1 MYNQFIDEEGQERQ
15 IQYLVELGFPENK
28 ARKGVEQFGYTISLE
43 DLINRILD
51 MSDDNSKKSN
61 GNKISLIHF
70 SDSSSEKNSP
80 FNQPLQQ
87 SQSQKHCQAKQNQQ
101 PQKQASLQFQQ
112 QQKVVQQQYQPQQQ
126 LQQQNQYQQQVQQ
139 QQQLCSFQNILQY
152 QQPWENDEFPKC
164 QVCFT
169 QPIQWLHFE
178 CKHQFCQPC
187 VIKNIKAS
195 RIRRIEQVTCLQED
209 CHSKLVKEEIHLV
222 SNELLP
228 QIDIEPYNE
237 PICTKCKLP
246 QVAHKFKLFSNACDS
261 AEFTI
266 LSACIKHDEEGNQLQ
281 RCPQCGI
288 WVQKSK
294 GCNSVL
300 CSYCKFNWCWL
311 CRRQCDSNHYVF
323 FNPVGCP
330 GLGAEEFTIEQY
342 PCHKICW
349 IRVKVILIYLL
360 LILLCI
366 IVYPFFVAQVVI
378 RRMKIITQGNICYR
392 FMIYIGIAILF
403 LVLSCLAIFPGIII
417 FIFSQKARIYVFA
430 S

>member
-1 MYNQFIDEEGQERQ
+1 MYNQFIDDGGQERQ
-15 IQYLVELGFPENK
+15 IQYLVDLGFPERK
-28 ARKGVEQFGYTISLE
+28 ARRGVEQFGYTISLE
-43 DLINRILD
+43 DLINKILD

-87 SQSQKHCQAKQNQQ
+87 SQSQKQNQGKQ
-101 PQKQASLQFQQ
+101 IQYPQKQMSKQLQQ
-112 QQKVVQQQYQPQQQ
+112 QQKPQQQYQQQQQ
-126 LQQQNQYQQQVQQ
+126 LQQQNQYQQQVQLQ
-139 QQQLCSFQNILQY
+139 KQQLFQY
-152 QQPWENDEFPKC
+152 QQPFEHEEFAQC

-169 QPIQWLHFE
+169 QPIQWVHFE
-178 CKHQFCQPC
+178 CKHKFCQPC

-195 RIRRIEQVTCLQED
+195 RIRKTEQVTCLQED
-209 CHSKLVKEEIHLV
+209 CHQKLIKEEIHLV

-228 QIDIEPYNE
+228 QIDIEPYQE

-246 QVAHKFKLFSNACDS
+246 IVAHKFKLFSNACDN

-311 CRRQCDSNHYVF
+311 CRRECDSNHYVF

-349 IRVKVILIYLL
+349 IRVKVILIYFL

-366 IVYPFFVAQVVI
+366 IVYPFFVAQVII
-378 RRMKIITQGNICYR
+378 RRMNIDTQGNICYR
-392 FMIYIGIAILF
+392 LLIYTGIAILF

-417 FIFSQKARIYVFA
+417 FIVSEKARRTVFVG
-430 S
+430 

>member
-1 MYNQFIDEEGQERQ
+1 MYKQFIDDEGQERQ
-15 IQYLVELGFPENK
+15 IQYLIDLGFSESK

-51 MSDDNSKKSN
+51 MSDDGSKKSN
-61 GNKISLIHF
+61 GNKISLIQF
-70 SDSSSEKNSP
+70 SESSSEKNSP

-87 SQSQKHCQAKQNQQ
+87 QQSQQQCQIKQIQY
-101 PQKQASLQFQQ
+101 PQRQVGQQFQQ
-112 QQKVVQQQYQPQQQ
+112 QQKQQQQYQEQQQ
-126 LQQQNQYQQQVQQ
+126 LQQNQQQLIQPQQ
-139 QQQLCSFQNILQY
+139 QQFIYQNILQY
-152 QQPWENDEFPKC
+152 QQPFDFEEIAQC

-169 QPIQWLHFE
+169 QPIQWIHFE
-178 CKHQFCQPC
+178 CKHKFCQQC
-187 VIKNIKAS
+187 VIKYIKAS
-195 RIRRIEQVTCLQED
+195 RIRKLDQVTCLQED
-209 CHSKLVKEEIHLV
+209 CHSKLIKEENHLV

-237 PICTKCKLP
+237 PICLKCKLP
-246 QVAHKFKLFSNACDS
+246 QVAHKFKLFSNACDN

-294 GCNSVL
+294 GCNSI
-300 CSYCKFNWCWL
+300 SYCKFNWCWL

-330 GLGAEEFTIEQY
+330 GLGAEQYTIEQY
-342 PCHKICW
+342 PWHKICW
-349 IRVKVILIYLL
+349 IRVKVILIYFL

-366 IVYPFFVAQVVI
+366 IVYPFFVAQVII
-378 RRMKIITQGNICYR
+378 RRMNIINTQGNICYR
-392 FMIYIGIAILF
+392 LLIYTGIAILF

-417 FIFSQKARIYVFA
+417 FIFSQKARQIVFVG
-430 S
+430 

>member
-1 MYNQFIDEEGQERQ
+1 MYNQFIDEEGHERQ
-15 IQYLVELGFPENK
+15 IQYLVDLGFPESK
-28 ARKGVEQFGYTISLE
+28 ARRGVEQFGYTITLE

-61 GNKISLIHF
+61 GNKVSLIHF

-87 SQSQKHCQAKQNQQ
+87 SQSQKQCQTKQNQQ
-101 PQKQASLQFQQ
+101 PQKQNSSQFQQ
-112 QQKVVQQQYQPQQQ
+112 QQKVQQQYQPQQQ
-126 LQQQNQYQQQVQQ
+126 FQQQNQYQQQVQQ
-139 QQQLCSFQNILQY
+139 QSQPCSFQNILQF
-152 QQPWENDEFPKC
+152 QQPCEHDEFPKC

-195 RIRRIEQVTCLQED
+195 RIRKIEQVTCLQED
-209 CHSKLVKEEIHLV
+209 CHQKLVKEEIHLV

-246 QVAHKFKLFSNACDS
+246 QVAHKFKLFSNACDN

-266 LSACIKHDEEGNQLQ
+266 LSACVKHDEEGNQLQ

-300 CSYCKFNWCWL
+300 CSLAIVNIIG
-311 CRRQCDSNHYVF
+311 
-323 FNPVGCP
+323 VGYAEDNVIAITTCFSILLVVQVW
-330 GLGAEEFTIEQY
+330 GLKNLQLNNI
-342 PCHKICW
+342 P
-349 IRVKVILIYLL
+349 VILIYFL

-378 RRMKIITQGNICYR
+378 RRMKIDTQGNICYR
-392 FMIYIGIAILF
+392 VSVYIGIAILF

-417 FIFSQKARIYVFA
+417 FIVSQQARLSVFA
-430 S
+430 R